1 MSPMLDATVPD
12 VIRDTIAVVD
22 LGLRTRLLDDD
33 RSLAAR
39 VGVLGLRDAFS
50 TDASPPMDAAQIPV
64 FLYGGIAIVGPAEN
78 PATAPGPCGTC
89 LARRWQILRPEEE
102 RDILERGTGAV
113 RMLATSPYLTEF
125 ALDAL
130 AVLCQHAVGEGRS
143 GLPPGHAWVYEL
155 ALDTLRVTPR
165 MLLADGNCPRCGHR
179 PPDDPEPMA
188 LDLVPRTKLS
198 VDEVRTRR
206 LHDYDMPLDAYANPL
221 CGALGPAAPLALTS
235 PTTSPVTGGFRLR
248 GHIGYAEFFWSGHA
262 DRYDDSTRLGLLEG
276 VERRA
281 GLVLRGPAGRI
292 VDTYRN
298 RRDQAL
304 DPRGCGV
311 YTDEAYRVLG
321 HMYRPFDED
330 TPMAWVW
337 GWSLGE
343 RRPILVPE
351 QMAYYGATLAH
362 DETNFVM
369 ECSNGCASGGCFE
382 EAVFHGLLEVIER
395 DAFLL
400 GWFGKAR
407 LPEIDPESC
416 ANVDT
421 RLMIDRVR
429 RYGYDVRLFDNRIDL
444 PVPVVTGV
452 AVRRDGG
459 LGRLSFAAGAG
470 LDPENAVRAALC
482 EIASYVP
489 GFDERTESA
498 LDEARALAADYSTIR
513 ELRQHALLFGLPEMA
528 HHADFLLGEGRARP
542 MSAVYGEW
550 ERIRPRHTDLLDDIE
565 FLRASL
571 ATAGHDV
578 IVVDQTSPEQR
589 LVDLHTACVIVPG
602 LVPIDFGWWRQRA
615 PNMPRTYT
623 AFRRAGW
630 RDTDLDPADLN
641 RVPHPFP

>member
-1 MSPMLDATVPD
+1 VLDAAVPE
-12 VIRDTIAVVD
+12 VVRDAIAFTD
-22 LGLRTRLLDDD
+22 MGLRTRLLDGGPPLV
-33 RSLAAR
+33 SR
-39 VGVLGLRDAFS
+39 VATLGLRDVFA
-50 TDASPPMDAAQIPV
+50 TADPPPADALQVPV
-64 FLYGGIAIVGPAEN
+64 HLYGGIAVIGPAEE
-78 PATAPGPCGTC
+78 PAISASPCGTC

-102 RDILERGTGAV
+102 RNVIEGPGAV
-113 RMLATSPYLTEF
+113 RVLAGSPYLTEF
-125 ALDAL
+125 ALDAV
-130 AVLCQHAVGEGRS
+130 AVLCRYAAQAGRT
-143 GLPPGHAWVYEL
+143 GVPAGHAWVYEL

-165 MLLADGNCPRCGHR
+165 LLLADGGCPRCAVP
-179 PPDDPEPMA
+179 PPDHPEPA
-188 LDLVPRTKLS
+188 APDLRPRPKRS
-198 VDEVRTRR
+198 VDDSRIRG
-206 LHDYDMPLDAYANPL
+206 LHDYDLPIDAYANPL
-221 CGALGPAAPLALTS
+221 CGALGPAAMPALTS

-248 GHIGYAEFFWSGHA
+248 GQFGYAEFFWSGHA
-262 DRYDDSTRLGLLEG
+262 DRYDDSALLGVLEG

-281 GLVLRGPAGRI
+281 GLVARGPAGRV

-298 RRDQAL
+298 LADRAL
-304 DPRGCGV
+304 DPRECGV
-311 YTDEAYRVLG
+311 YTDEAYRLLG

-330 TPMAWVW
+330 TPLGWVW
-337 GWSLGE
+337 GHSLRD

-351 QMAYYGATLAH
+351 QIVYYGNALAH
-362 DETNFVM
+362 DGSNFVM

-407 LPEIDPESC
+407 LPEIDPASC
-416 ANVDT
+416 AGVDT
-421 RLMIDRVR
+421 LIMIDRVR

-444 PVPVVTGV
+444 PVPVVTAV

-489 GFDERTESA
+489 DFDERTASA
-498 LDEARALAADYSTIR
+498 LDEARALAADHTGLR

-528 HHADFLLGEGRARP
+528 THADFLLGESRAQP
-542 MSAVYGEW
+542 MSTVYADW
-550 ERIRPRHTDLLDDIE
+550 QRTRPRNPDLLADVD
-565 FLRASL
+565 FLRDEL
-571 ATAGHDV
+571 AAAGHDV

-589 LVDLHTACVIVPG
+589 LAGLHTACVIVPG
-602 LVPIDFGWWRQRA
+602 LIPIDFGFWRQRGL
-615 PNMPRTYT
+615 NMPRTLS

-630 RDTDLDPADLN
+630 RSTDLDPADLN